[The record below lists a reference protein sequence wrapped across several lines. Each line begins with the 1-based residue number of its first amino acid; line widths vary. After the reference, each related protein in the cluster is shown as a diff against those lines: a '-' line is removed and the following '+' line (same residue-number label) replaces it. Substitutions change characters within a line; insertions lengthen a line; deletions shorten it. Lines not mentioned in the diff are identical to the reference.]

1 MMKTKSL
8 NLLIL
13 IAGMSLFAGCSKDDG
28 VSPDDPNALRTI
40 KLSVE
45 AKTIE
50 FDLSNRDHNVSFP
63 TDLYIDWGDG
73 STTSSNSHA
82 YSVKGTY
89 NVTIQAKNLKWF
101 GYSDYSDRLQQIDVK
116 DCNSL
121 VGIDLHDN
129 DLTSLDVS
137 GLTALEYLNCN
148 ENDLTSLD
156 VKGCSS
162 LEYLACYSNDLSTLN
177 LKGCSSLEY
186 LDCRFN
192 GLTSLDVSG
201 LAALEYLACR
211 SNDLSTLNLKGCS
224 ALKELGCSGND
235 LTTLDV
241 SGLAALESLN
251 CGSNDLSAE
260 ALNQIFKNLP
270 QGKTFEDK
278 YGNTKQSTIDIYG
291 NPGKDT
297 CDKSIAE
304 KKGWEVRY

>member
-45 AKTIE
+45 ASYSRTINLE
-50 FDLSNRDHNVSFP
+50 LKNSNYNVSFP
-63 TDLYIDWGDG
+63 TDLFIDWGDG
-73 STTSSNSHA
+73 STTSSDSHE
-82 YSVKGTY
+82 YSTLGTY

-101 GYSDYSDRLQQIDVK
+101 GSDRGEIQQIDVK

-137 GLTALEYLNCN
+137 GLTALEYLNC
-148 ENDLTSLD
+148 
-156 VKGCSS
+156 
-162 LEYLACYSNDLSTLN
+162 YY
-177 LKGCSSLEY
+177 
-186 LDCRFN
+186 
-192 GLTSLDVSG
+192 
-201 LAALEYLACR
+201 
-211 SNDLSTLNLKGCS
+211 NDLSTLNLKGCS
-224 ALKELGCSGND
+224 ALKELDCSSNE

-241 SGLAALESLN
+241 SGLAALESLD
-251 CGSNDLSAE
+251 CGYNDLSTLNLKGCSALKELVCSSNELTTLDVSGLAALESLDCDSNDLSAE
-260 ALNQIFKNLP
+260 ALNQIFKDLP

-278 YGNTKQSTIDIYG
+278 YGNTKQSTIKIYG
-291 NPGKDT
+291 NPGEDK

-304 KKGWEVRY
+304 RKGWKIYIY

>member
-177 LKGCSSLEY
+177 LKGCS
-186 LDCRFN
+186 
-192 GLTSLDVSG
+192 
-201 LAALEYLACR
+201 
-211 SNDLSTLNLKGCS
+211 
-224 ALKELGCSGND
+224 ALKELDCSGND

-241 SGLAALESLN
+241 SGLAALESLD
-251 CGSNDLSAE
+251 CDSNDLSAE
-260 ALNQIFKNLP
+260 ALNQIFKDLP

-278 YGNTKQSTIDIYG
+278 YGNTKQSTIKIYG
-291 NPGKDT
+291 NPGEDK

-304 KKGWEVRY
+304 RKGWKIYIY

>member
-45 AKTIE
+45 ASYSRTINLE
-50 FDLSNRDHNVSFP
+50 LKNSNYNVSFP
-63 TDLYIDWGDG
+63 TDLFIDWGDG
-73 STTSSNSHA
+73 STTSSDSHE
-82 YSVKGTY
+82 YSTLGTY

-101 GYSDYSDRLQQIDVK
+101 GSDRGEIQQIDVK

-137 GLTALEYLNCN
+137 GLTALEYLNC
-148 ENDLTSLD
+148 
-156 VKGCSS
+156 
-162 LEYLACYSNDLSTLN
+162 YY
-177 LKGCSSLEY
+177 
-186 LDCRFN
+186 
-192 GLTSLDVSG
+192 
-201 LAALEYLACR
+201 
-211 SNDLSTLNLKGCS
+211 NDLSTLNLKGCS
-224 ALKELGCSGND
+224 ALKELDCSSNE

-241 SGLAALESLN
+241 SGLAALESLD
-251 CGSNDLSAE
+251 CDSNDLSAE
-260 ALNQIFKNLP
+260 ALNQIFKDLP

-278 YGNTKQSTIDIYG
+278 YGNTKQSTINIYG

-304 KKGWEVRY
+304 KKGWKIY

>member
-45 AKTIE
+45 ASYSRTINLE
-50 FDLSNRDHNVSFP
+50 LKNSNYNVSFP
-63 TDLYIDWGDG
+63 TDLFIDWGDG
-73 STTSSNSHA
+73 STTSSDSHE
-82 YSVKGTY
+82 YSTLGTY

-101 GYSDYSDRLQQIDVK
+101 GSDRGEIQQIDVK

-121 VGIDLHDN
+121 VGIDLCGN

-137 GLTALEYLNCN
+137 GLTA
-148 ENDLTSLD
+148 
-156 VKGCSS
+156 
-162 LEYLACYSNDLSTLN
+162 
-177 LKGCSSLEY
+177 LEY

-201 LAALEYLACR
+201 LTALEYLDCR

-224 ALKELGCSGND
+224 ALKELDCSNND

-304 KKGWEVRY
+304 KKGWEIY

>member
-45 AKTIE
+45 ASYSRTINLE
-50 FDLSNRDHNVSFP
+50 LKNSNYNVSFP
-63 TDLYIDWGDG
+63 TDLFIDWGDG
-73 STTSSNSHA
+73 STTSSDSHE
-82 YSVKGTY
+82 YSTLGTY

-101 GYSDYSDRLQQIDVK
+101 GSDRGEIQQIDVK

-121 VGIDLHDN
+121 VGIDLYNN

-137 GLTALEYLNCN
+137 GLTA
-148 ENDLTSLD
+148 
-156 VKGCSS
+156 
-162 LEYLACYSNDLSTLN
+162 
-177 LKGCSSLEY
+177 LEY

>member
-45 AKTIE
+45 ASYSRTINLE
-50 FDLSNRDHNVSFP
+50 LKNSNYNVSFP
-63 TDLYIDWGDG
+63 TDLFIDWGDG
-73 STTSSNSHA
+73 STTSSDSHE
-82 YSVKGTY
+82 YSTLGTY

-101 GYSDYSDRLQQIDVK
+101 GSDRGEIQQIDVK

-137 GLTALEYLNCN
+137 GLTALEYLNC
-148 ENDLTSLD
+148 
-156 VKGCSS
+156 
-162 LEYLACYSNDLSTLN
+162 YY
-177 LKGCSSLEY
+177 
-186 LDCRFN
+186 
-192 GLTSLDVSG
+192 
-201 LAALEYLACR
+201 
-211 SNDLSTLNLKGCS
+211 NDLSTLNLKGCS
-224 ALKELGCSGND
+224 ALKELDYSSNE

-241 SGLAALESLN
+241 SGLAALESLD
-251 CGSNDLSAE
+251 CDSNDLSAE
-260 ALNQIFKNLP
+260 ALNQIFKDLP

-278 YGNTKQSTIDIYG
+278 YGNTKQSTINIYG

-304 KKGWEVRY
+304 KKGWKIY

>member
-45 AKTIE
+45 ARTIE

-73 STTSSNSHA
+73 STTSSDSHE
-82 YSVKGTY
+82 YSTLGTY

-101 GYSDYSDRLQQIDVK
+101 GSDRGEIQQIDVK

-121 VGIDLHDN
+121 VGIDLCGN

-137 GLTALEYLNCN
+137 GLTALEYLDCSA
-148 ENDLTSLD
+148 NDLTSLD
-156 VKGCSS
+156 VKGCS
-162 LEYLACYSNDLSTLN
+162 
-177 LKGCSSLEY
+177 
-186 LDCRFN
+186 
-192 GLTSLDVSG
+192 
-201 LAALEYLACR
+201 
-211 SNDLSTLNLKGCS
+211 
-224 ALKELGCSGND
+224 ALKELNCLSNE

-241 SGLAALESLN
+241 SGLAALEYLD
-251 CGSNDLSAE
+251 CIYNDLSAE

-278 YGNTKQSTIDIYG
+278 YGNTKQSTIRIYV

-304 KKGWEVRY
+304 KKGWEVVY

>member
-45 AKTIE
+45 ASYSRTINLE
-50 FDLSNRDHNVSFP
+50 LKNSNYNVSFP
-63 TDLYIDWGDG
+63 TDLFIDWGDG
-73 STTSSNSHA
+73 STTSSDSHE
-82 YSVKGTY
+82 YSTLGTY

-101 GYSDYSDRLQQIDVK
+101 GSDRGEIQQIDVK

-121 VGIDLHDN
+121 VGIDLYNN

-177 LKGCSSLEY
+177 LKGCSSL
-186 LDCRFN
+186 
-192 GLTSLDVSG
+192 
-201 LAALEYLACR
+201 
-211 SNDLSTLNLKGCS
+211 
-224 ALKELGCSGND
+224 
-235 LTTLDV
+235 DV
-241 SGLAALESLN
+241 SGLAALESLD
-251 CGSNDLSAE
+251 CSSNDLSAE
-260 ALNQIFKNLP
+260 ALNQIFKDLP

-278 YGNTKQSTIDIYG
+278 YGNTKQSTIEIYG

-304 KKGWEVRY
+304 KKGWKIY

>member
-1 MMKTKSL
+1 MKTKFL

-13 IAGMSLFAGCSKDDG
+13 IAGMALFAGCSKDDG

-45 AKTIE
+45 ARTIE

-121 VGIDLHDN
+121 VGIDLPGN
-129 DLTSLDVS
+129 D
-137 GLTALEYLNCN
+137 
-148 ENDLTSLD
+148 
-156 VKGCSS
+156 
-162 LEYLACYSNDLSTLN
+162 
-177 LKGCSSLEY
+177 
-186 LDCRFN
+186 
-192 GLTSLDVSG
+192 LTSLDVSG
-201 LAALEYLACR
+201 LAALEYLDCN

-224 ALKELGCSGND
+224 ALKELNCLSND

-241 SGLAALESLN
+241 SGLAALEYLD
-251 CGSNDLSAE
+251 CIYNDLSAE
-260 ALNQIFKNLP
+260 ALNQIFKDLP
-270 QGKTFEDK
+270 QRKTFEDK
-278 YGNTKQSTIDIYG
+278 YGNTKQSTIRIYG

-304 KKGWEVRY
+304 KKGWEVVY

>member
-45 AKTIE
+45 AGTIE

-73 STTSSNSHA
+73 STTSSNSHE
-82 YSVKGTY
+82 YSTLGTY

-101 GYSDYSDRLQQIDVK
+101 GSDRGEIQQIDVK

-137 GLTALEYLNCN
+137 GL
-148 ENDLTSLD
+148 
-156 VKGCSS
+156 
-162 LEYLACYSNDLSTLN
+162 
-177 LKGCSSLEY
+177 
-186 LDCRFN
+186 
-192 GLTSLDVSG
+192 
-201 LAALEYLACR
+201 AALESLDCS

-224 ALKELGCSGND
+224 ALKELDCSNND

-241 SGLAALESLN
+241 SGLAALESLD
-251 CGSNDLSAE
+251 CDSNDLSAE
-260 ALNQIFKNLP
+260 ALNQIFKDLP

-278 YGNTKQSTIDIYG
+278 YGNTKQSTINIYG

-304 KKGWEVRY
+304 KKGWKIY

>member
-1 MMKTKSL
+1 MMKTKFL

-13 IAGMSLFAGCSKDDG
+13 IAGMALFAGCSKDDG

-45 AKTIE
+45 ARTIE

-121 VGIDLHDN
+121 VGIDLPGN
-129 DLTSLDVS
+129 D
-137 GLTALEYLNCN
+137 
-148 ENDLTSLD
+148 
-156 VKGCSS
+156 
-162 LEYLACYSNDLSTLN
+162 
-177 LKGCSSLEY
+177 
-186 LDCRFN
+186 
-192 GLTSLDVSG
+192 LTSLDVSG
-201 LAALEYLACR
+201 LAALEYLDCIY
-211 SNDLSTLNLKGCS
+211 
-224 ALKELGCSGND
+224 
-235 LTTLDV
+235 
-241 SGLAALESLN
+241 
-251 CGSNDLSAE
+251 NDLSAE
-260 ALNQIFKNLP
+260 ALNQIFKDLP
-270 QGKTFEDK
+270 QRKTFEDK
-278 YGNTKQSTIDIYG
+278 YGNTKQSTINIYG

-304 KKGWEVRY
+304 KKGWEVVY

>member
-45 AKTIE
+45 ASYSRTINLE
-50 FDLSNRDHNVSFP
+50 LKNSNYNVSFP
-63 TDLYIDWGDG
+63 TDLFIDWGDG
-73 STTSSNSHA
+73 STTSSDSHE
-82 YSVKGTY
+82 YSTLGTY

-101 GYSDYSDRLQQIDVK
+101 GSDRGEIQQIDVK

-137 GLTALEYLNCN
+137 GL
-148 ENDLTSLD
+148 
-156 VKGCSS
+156 
-162 LEYLACYSNDLSTLN
+162 
-177 LKGCSSLEY
+177 
-186 LDCRFN
+186 
-192 GLTSLDVSG
+192 
-201 LAALEYLACR
+201 AALESLDCS

-224 ALKELGCSGND
+224 ALKELDCSNND

-241 SGLAALESLN
+241 SGLAALESLD
-251 CGSNDLSAE
+251 CDSNDLSAE
-260 ALNQIFKNLP
+260 ALNQIFKDLP

-278 YGNTKQSTIDIYG
+278 YGNTKQSTINIYG

-304 KKGWEVRY
+304 KKGWKIY